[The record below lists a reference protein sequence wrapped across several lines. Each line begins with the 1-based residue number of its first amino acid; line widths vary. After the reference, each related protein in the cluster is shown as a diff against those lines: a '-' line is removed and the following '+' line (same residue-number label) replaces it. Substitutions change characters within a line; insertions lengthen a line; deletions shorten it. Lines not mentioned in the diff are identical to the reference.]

1 MKIKFLVILLFTVVL
16 CSGQQTLSLQQAIDI
31 ALQNNLGLKIVKN
44 ENQIASNNNS
54 PGNAGMLPQISAT
67 SGATI
72 QSNNIEQ
79 RFSNGTTIEKDKV
92 GANNLNAGIALN
104 YTFFDG
110 MKMFATKQKLEV
122 LQAMGENNLRNAIQQ
137 TIELVIIAYT
147 NASKQ
152 KLLIKAINNSMELYT
167 ERVKIAEAKL
177 LSGKSSKTELLQF
190 QIDLN
195 SQKNLLNGHQVLLQ
209 NAISSLNE
217 VMQKPADQIYEV
229 SDTLIPDTNLQL
241 GQLLAQA
248 LSTNLNLRQLE
259 LMKQESSYSLK
270 EIQSQKLPQLRLNA
284 GYNFSRSANQQG
296 FFLYNQAIGPN
307 AGLGLSWN
315 LYNGGIIKRQTENAR
330 IQQENIEM
338 QEQQYRN
345 TVSTTITMGWREYRN
360 AISNLNVETRNLD
373 LASENLLIG
382 MERLRLGES
391 NILEIKEAQKL
402 YNDAIQRK
410 TEALARIIIAQTSLL
425 RWSAQLK

>member
-1 MKIKFLVILLFTVVL
+1 MKIKFLVILLFTVGL

>member
-1 MKIKFLVILLFTVVL
+1 MKIKFLVILLFTVGW

-31 ALQNNLGLKIVKN
+31 AIQNNLGLKIVKN

-209 NAISSLNE
+209 NAINSLNE
-217 VMQKPADQIYEV
+217 VMQKPADQTYEV

-241 GQLLAQA
+241 GQLLSQA
-248 LSTNLNLRQLE
+248 LSTNLNLQQLE

-315 LYNGGIIKRQTENAR
+315 LYNGGVIKRQTENAR

-345 TVSTTITMGWREYRN
+345 TLSTTITMGWREYRN